1 MAEKSNNKS
10 TGLFRLERGE
20 QRALLVFGDLLV
32 AILALVVAM
41 LFWAEGDT
49 WFGLTLEFLRTRI
62 PGWFYFLPLLW
73 MVLVVDSYDVRKSSN
88 LITTLKTLAI
98 SFLVAIGIY
107 LAIYFASPPNSLPR
121 LGVAI
126 FFVLAAVFTLLWR
139 LVYVKLFATVS
150 KQKRVLIIGA
160 GRAGTAL
167 TQIVTEQDPPPFTLI
182 GLIDDNPDK
191 LGTSVEGFPI
201 LGNHTN
207 LHEIIENQNIT
218 DLILAI
224 SNEMNHGMFQ
234 NILTAQEQ
242 GMNMA
247 TMQDTYESLTGRVPI
262 SLLES
267 DWVIRSF
274 IDRTPTSGFYRLAK
288 RLIDLGLSLV
298 GMIGLIV
305 LYPFIALLIKL
316 DSKGPI
322 IFKQTRLGRGG
333 KPYLIYKFRT
343 MKDSS
348 DMEKEALVTAS
359 NDPRVTRVGRLL
371 RKTHLDEIPQ
381 IINVLRGQMSF
392 VGPRSERN
400 ELVSVFQKDVPFY
413 RARMLVKPGITG
425 WAQIHQAYAETVE
438 ETAIK
443 LEYDLYYIEHA
454 SIMMDILIML
464 RTITSVLGFKGR

>member
-1 MAEKSNNKS
+1 
-10 TGLFRLERGE
+10 
-20 QRALLVFGDLLV
+20 
-32 AILALVVAM
+32 
-41 LFWAEGDT
+41 
-49 WFGLTLEFLRTRI
+49 
-62 PGWFYFLPLLW
+62 
-73 MVLVVDSYDVRKSSN
+73 
-88 LITTLKTLAI
+88 
-98 SFLVAIGIY
+98 
-107 LAIYFASPPNSLPR
+107 
-121 LGVAI
+121 
-126 FFVLAAVFTLLWR
+126 
-139 LVYVKLFATVS
+139 
-150 KQKRVLIIGA
+150 
-160 GRAGTAL
+160 
-167 TQIVTEQDPPPFTLI
+167 
-182 GLIDDNPDK
+182 
-191 LGTSVEGFPI
+191 
-201 LGNHTN
+201 
-207 LHEIIENQNIT
+207 
-218 DLILAI
+218 
-224 SNEMNHGMFQ
+224 
-234 NILTAQEQ
+234 
-242 GMNMA
+242 MNMA

>member
-1 MAEKSNNKS
+1 
-10 TGLFRLERGE
+10 
-20 QRALLVFGDLLV
+20 
-32 AILALVVAM
+32 
-41 LFWAEGDT
+41 
-49 WFGLTLEFLRTRI
+49 
-62 PGWFYFLPLLW
+62 
-73 MVLVVDSYDVRKSSN
+73 
-88 LITTLKTLAI
+88 
-98 SFLVAIGIY
+98 
-107 LAIYFASPPNSLPR
+107 
-121 LGVAI
+121 
-126 FFVLAAVFTLLWR
+126 
-139 LVYVKLFATVS
+139 
-150 KQKRVLIIGA
+150 
-160 GRAGTAL
+160 
-167 TQIVTEQDPPPFTLI
+167 IVNEQDPPPFTLI

-234 NILTAQEQ
+234 SILTAQEQ

-274 IDRTPTSGFYRLAK
+274 IDRTPTSSFYRLFK
-288 RLIDLGLSLV
+288 RLGDLILSLI
-298 GMIGLIV
+298 GMLGLIV
-305 LYPFIALLIKL
+305 LYPIIALLIKL

-322 IFKQTRLGRGG
+322 IFKQTRLGRSG